1 MMGWAVN
8 SIAKAVEGSIP
19 FLPIK
24 CKVVAHY
31 PLAFVNKK
39 TKCAMCFALH
49 KKVCDAREKINKSL
63 YSSTVERN
71 TVNILID
78 VQFILRA

>member
-31 PLAFVNKK
+31 PLAIVNKK
-39 TKCAMCFALH
+39 KRSVPCVLLCTRKCAMQE
-49 KKVCDAREKINKSL
+49 KKN
-63 YSSTVERN
+63 
-71 TVNILID
+71 
-78 VQFILRA
+78 